1 MNYTKT
7 KQLIIMGLSVSIN
20 LLGCTIALVLKLP
33 IYLDSIGT
41 ILSSV
46 ILGPI
51 YGAFVGVGTAIV
63 NGITFDPISIYFMPS
78 QIVTALVVGFL
89 FKNKV
94 LDRKQVVFRVIIVGL
109 ATSLA
114 AGTVVYILFGG
125 VTSSGSSII
134 VAMLK
139 GLNINPIL
147 SVYAVQAVTEVIDK
161 SIGCYLVFKVAKSLK
176 LKYIGEESTSEVS

>member
-125 VTSSGSSII
+125 VSSGSSII